1 VSIKLSYKDTVSY
14 KYTAKSPISQ
24 SLTYADSL
32 TYQFQ
37 VSRKLAMTSVLWE
50 LIKRTLVMM
59 FCNYT
64 PLCQNPDYQL
74 WYVPY
79 QPFAVLEGAIL
90 YFSDGSTMNLPPTS
104 VTVQAVAGGLLY
116 TINITINETKNL
128 VGVGV
133 IITIMGANTF
143 ITGVRGFLVTLTPG
157 TYTVQLQEYL
167 VSPSNITMIPAIPD
181 PISGAL
187 LSLLQGC
194 LTNPSGCPQT
204 YSTCGG
210 ENLCTG
216 KCLVPAVFI
225 SDIYLYGWD
234 NNHNYFMLEALCG
247 WCNVNQNVDINLA
260 SDGSLVVNLTIT
272 FNMNNLNQIDPG
284 AKYYCVYTT
293 FWYLCTIGRLS
304 YVTAQPQNL
313 SFNNPACVSQG
324 QPMKLTLQYILSPP
338 TM

>member
-1 VSIKLSYKDTVSY
+1 MSIQLSYQDTVSY
-14 KYTAKSPISQ
+14 RYTATSPISQ
-24 SLTYADSL
+24 SLSYADTL

-37 VSRKLAMTSVLWE
+37 VSRKLSMTSTLYE

-59 FCNYT
+59 YCNYT

-79 QPFAVLEGAIL
+79 QPFATLQGAIL

-104 VTVQAVAGGLLY
+104 VTVQNIAGGLLY
-116 TINITINETKNL
+116 TISITMNETKNL

-133 IITIMGANTF
+133 VITIMGDNTF
-143 ITGVRGFLVTLTPG
+143 VTGVRGFLVTLTPG

-167 VSPSNITMIPAIPD
+167 VSTSNITMIPAIPD

-204 YSTCGG
+204 YSTCGS
-210 ENLCTG
+210 ENLCTSE
-216 KCLVPAVFI
+216 CLVPAVFI
-225 SDIYLYGWD
+225 NDIYLYGWD
-234 NNHNYFMLEALCG
+234 NNNNYFMLEALCSY
-247 WCNVNQNVDINLA
+247 CNANQNVYVNLLT
-260 SDGSLVVNLTIT
+260 DGSLVVDVTIT
-272 FNMNNLNQIDPG
+272 FNLNNLNQADPN
-284 AKYYCVYTT
+284 AQYYCVYVT

-304 YVTAQPQNL
+304 YVNAQPQNL
-313 SFNNPACVSQG
+313 STSNPACVSQG
-324 QPMKLTLQYILSPP
+324 QPMKIALNYVLSPP

>member
-1 VSIKLSYKDTVSY
+1 MSIQLSYQDTVSY
-14 KYTAKSPISQ
+14 RYTATSPISQ
-24 SLTYADSL
+24 SLSYADTL

-37 VSRKLAMTSVLWE
+37 VSRKLSMTSTLYE

-59 FCNYT
+59 YCNYT

-79 QPFAVLEGAIL
+79 QPFATLQGAIL

-104 VTVQAVAGGLLY
+104 VTVQNIAGGLLY
-116 TINITINETKNL
+116 TISITMNETKNL

-133 IITIMGANTF
+133 VITIMGDNTF
-143 ITGVRGFLVTLTPG
+143 VTGVRGFLVTLTPG

-167 VSPSNITMIPAIPD
+167 VSTSNITMIPAIPD

-204 YSTCGG
+204 YSTCGS
-210 ENLCTG
+210 ENLCTSE
-216 KCLVPAVFI
+216 CLVPAVFI
-225 SDIYLYGWD
+225 NDIYLYGWD
-234 NNHNYFMLEALCG
+234 NNNNYFMLEALCSY
-247 WCNVNQNVDINLA
+247 CNANQNVYVNLLT
-260 SDGSLVVNLTIT
+260 DGSLVVDVTIT
-272 FNMNNLNQIDPG
+272 FNLNNLNQADPN
-284 AKYYCVYTT
+284 AQYYCVYVT

-304 YVTAQPQNL
+304 YVNAQPQNL
-313 SFNNPACVSQG
+313 STSNPACVSQG
-324 QPMKLTLQYILSPP
+324 QPMKIALNYVLSPP
-338 TM
+338 IM